1 LELLFLNFIDFRW
14 YDLVDIILVA
24 ALLYT
29 TYKLLK
35 GTAATNILIGI
46 VAVFLIWKVVNALQM
61 TMLTEILGAFISGGF
76 IGLIIIFQP
85 EIREFLFTLGTT
97 SFWEKYSKKLGFMK
111 NFFQDTY
118 EINID
123 PIVVACNRMSE
134 IKQGA
139 LIVITRQNELQ
150 QYAESGQ
157 IIDGVIS
164 VALIEN
170 IFFKNSPLHDGA
182 MIITNNRIHA
192 AACILPVT
200 KKHLKLTA
208 GLRHRAAV
216 GITEIS
222 DAIAILVSEETGNI
236 CYSVKGEIKYNILPA
251 RLQSLLVSDL
261 GLSKESDSKKSRKS
275 NNTKVR

>member
-24 ALLYT
+24 ALMYAT
-29 TYKLLK
+29 FKVLK

-76 IGLIIIFQP
+76 IALIIIFQP

-97 SFWEKYSKKLGFMK
+97 RFWEKYSKQLGFMK
-111 NFFQDTY
+111 NFFQETY

-123 PIVVACNRMSE
+123 PIVVACNYMSE

-139 LIVITRQNELQ
+139 LIIITRQNELT
-150 QYAESGQ
+150 QYIDTGQ
-157 IIDGVIS
+157 LIDAIISTPLV
-164 VALIEN
+164 EN

-182 MIITNNRIHA
+182 MIITNNRIKA
-192 AACILPVT
+192 AACILPVS
-200 KKHLKLTA
+200 KKHLKLSA

-236 CYSVKGEIKYNILPA
+236 SYSIKGEIKYNILPA
-251 RLQSLLVSDL
+251 KLQNLLVSDL
-261 GLSKESDSKKSRKS
+261 GLNNKKGKS
-275 NNTKVR
+275 

>member
-1 LELLFLNFIDFRW
+1 MELLFLNFIDFRW
-14 YDLVDIILVA
+14 YDLADIILVA
-24 ALLYT
+24 ILLYT

-35 GTAATNILIGI
+35 GTAATNILVGI

-76 IGLIIIFQP
+76 IALIIIFQP

-97 SFWEKYSKKLGFMK
+97 TFWEKYSSRLGFMQK
-111 NFFQDTY
+111 FFKESY
-118 EINID
+118 ELDID

-139 LIVITRQNELQ
+139 LIVVTRQNELQ
-150 QYAESGQ
+150 EPVASGQ
-157 IIDGVIS
+157 LVDAIIS
-164 VALIEN
+164 VRLIEN

-182 MIITNNRIHA
+182 MIITNNRIKA
-192 AACILPVT
+192 ASCILPVT
-200 KKHLKLTA
+200 KKHLKSSA

-216 GITEIS
+216 GITESS

-236 CYSVKGEIKYNILPA
+236 SYSIKGEIRYNIQPS
-251 RLQSLLVSDL
+251 RLQNMLVTDL
-261 GLSKESDSKKSRKS
+261 GLDKESNKKQK
-275 NNTKVR
+275 

>member
-14 YDLVDIILVA
+14 YDLADIILVA
-24 ALLYT
+24 ILLYT

-35 GTAATNILIGI
+35 GTAATNILVGI

-76 IGLIIIFQP
+76 IALIIIFQP

-97 SFWEKYSKKLGFMK
+97 TFWEKYSSKLGFMQK
-111 NFFQDTY
+111 FFKESY
-118 EINID
+118 ELDID

-139 LIVITRQNELQ
+139 LIVVTRQNELQ
-150 QYAESGQ
+150 EPVASGQ
-157 IIDGVIS
+157 LVDAIIS
-164 VALIEN
+164 VRLIEN

-182 MIITNNRIHA
+182 MIITNNRIKA
-192 AACILPVT
+192 ASCILPVT
-200 KKHLKLTA
+200 KKHLKSSA

-216 GITEIS
+216 GITESS

-236 CYSVKGEIKYNILPA
+236 SYSIKGEIRYNIQPS
-251 RLQSLLVSDL
+251 RLQNMLVTDL
-261 GLSKESDSKKSRKS
+261 GLDKESNKKQK
-275 NNTKVR
+275 

>member
-1 LELLFLNFIDFRW
+1 MELLFLNFIDFRW
-14 YDLVDIILVA
+14 YDLADIILVA

-76 IGLIIIFQP
+76 IALIIIFQP

-97 SFWEKYSKKLGFMK
+97 TFWEKYSKKMGFMK
-111 NFFQDTY
+111 NFFQDSY

-123 PIVVACNRMSE
+123 PIVVACNRMSDV
-134 IKQGA
+134 KQGA
-139 LIVITRQNELQ
+139 LIIITRQNELQ
-150 QYAESGQ
+150 QYVQSGQ
-157 IIDGVIS
+157 LIDAIIS
-164 VALIEN
+164 VPLIEN
-170 IFFKNSPLHDGA
+170 IFFKNSALHDGA
-182 MIITNNRIHA
+182 MIITNNRIKA

-236 CYSVKGEIKYNILPA
+236 SYSVKGEIKYNILPA
-251 RLQSLLVSDL
+251 RLQSLLVADL
-261 GLSKESDSKKSRKS
+261 GLNKETGTKKYQKSKATSV
-275 NNTKVR
+275 N

>member
-1 LELLFLNFIDFRW
+1 MELLFLNFIDFRW

-35 GTAATNILIGI
+35 GTAATNILLGI
-46 VAVFLIWKVVNALQM
+46 VAIFLIWKVVNALQM

-76 IGLIIIFQP
+76 IALIIIFQP

-97 SFWEKYSKKLGFMK
+97 TFWEKYSKQLGFMK
-111 NFFQDTY
+111 VFFQESY
-118 EINID
+118 GINID

-150 QYAESGQ
+150 QQVDSGQ
-157 IIDGVIS
+157 LIDGIIS
-164 VALIEN
+164 VRLIEN

-182 MIITNNRIHA
+182 MIITNNRIKA
-192 AACILPVT
+192 ASCILPVT
-200 KKHLKLTA
+200 KKHLRTSA

-216 GITEIS
+216 GITEVS

-236 CYSVKGEIKYNILPA
+236 SYSIKGEIRYNIQPA
-251 RLQSLLVSDL
+251 KLQSFLVADL
-261 GLSKESDSKKSRKS
+261 GLNKESESKKKKEKTTKS
-275 NNTKVR
+275 

>member
-1 LELLFLNFIDFRW
+1 MLFLNFINFRW
-14 YDLVDIILVA
+14 YDLADIVLVA
-24 ALLYT
+24 ALLYI

-46 VAVFLIWKVVNALQM
+46 GAVFLIWKVVNALQM
-61 TMLTEILGAFISGGF
+61 TMLSEILGAFISGGF
-76 IGLIIIFQP
+76 IALIIIFQP

-97 SFWEKYSKKLGFMK
+97 TFWEKYSKKLGFMN
-111 NFFQDTY
+111 NFFRNSY
-118 EINID
+118 EVDID

-150 QYAESGQ
+150 QFVDSGH
-157 IIDGVIS
+157 VINGIVS
-164 VALIEN
+164 VPLIEN

-182 MIITNNRIHA
+182 MIITNNLIHA

-216 GITEIS
+216 GITENS
-222 DAIAILVSEETGNI
+222 DAIAIIVSEETGNI
-236 CYSVKGEIKYNILPA
+236 SYSVKGEIKYNIKPVK
-251 RLQSLLVSDL
+251 LQSLLVADL
-261 GLSKESDSKKSRKS
+261 GLNKDLEKNGNRKKSF
-275 NNTKVR
+275 

>member
-1 LELLFLNFIDFRW
+1 MELLFLNFIDFRW

-29 TYKLLK
+29 TYNLLR
-35 GTAATNILIGI
+35 GTAATNILLGI
-46 VAVFLIWKVVNALQM
+46 VSIFLIWKVVNALQM

-76 IGLIIIFQP
+76 IALIIIFQP

-97 SFWEKYSKKLGFMK
+97 SFWEKYSSHLWFLKK
-111 NFFQDTY
+111 FFQETY
-118 EINID
+118 EMDID
-123 PIVVACNRMSE
+123 PVVVACNRMSE

-150 QYAESGQ
+150 QYVDSGQ
-157 IIDGVIS
+157 LIDAIIS
-164 VALIEN
+164 SRLIEN

-182 MIITNNRIHA
+182 MIITNNRIKA
-192 AACILPVT
+192 ASCILPVT
-200 KKHLKLTA
+200 KKHLKSSA

-222 DAIAILVSEETGNI
+222 DSIAIIVSEETGNI
-236 CYSVKGEIKYNILPA
+236 SYSIKGEIKYNIQPA
-251 RLQSLLVSDL
+251 RLQNLLVADL
-261 GLSKESDSKKSRKS
+261 GLNKSSEEKK
-275 NNTKVR
+275 